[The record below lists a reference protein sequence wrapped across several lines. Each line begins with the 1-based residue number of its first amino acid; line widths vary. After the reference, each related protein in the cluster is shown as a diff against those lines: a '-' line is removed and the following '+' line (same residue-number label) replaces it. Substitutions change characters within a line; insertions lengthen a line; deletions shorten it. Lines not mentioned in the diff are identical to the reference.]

1 MAGSLEKEK
10 KTGEK
15 FLGILGGMGPEA
27 GLEFARILLEKTPAS
42 RDQDHLPYVLLNY
55 PQVPDRTAFIMGKGP
70 DPVPVMIEGLKILQ
84 KAGATHAV
92 IPCNTAHVFLPE
104 LKERIDI
111 EIYDMIQVA
120 ADFTEEKY
128 PHIKRIGILATKGT
142 ITSGIYEKYFKKYN
156 ILIPE
161 EREQEKVH
169 RAIYTAVKRARI
181 EESLNPF
188 MEVIEGLIYRGAEA
202 IILGC
207 TEVETAL
214 RKIVLPVPSIKPME
228 AIAEKIINEFLKSG

>member
-1 MAGSLEKEK
+1 MVDLLEKK
-10 KTGEK
+10 KGKK

-55 PQVPDRTAFIMGKGP
+55 PQVPDRTAFIMGEGP
-70 DPVPVMIEGLKILQ
+70 DPVPVMMKGIRILQ
-84 KAGATHAV
+84 QAGATHIV
-92 IPCNTAHVFLPE
+92 IPCNTAHVFLPR
-104 LKERIDI
+104 LKERTDV
-111 EIYDMIQVA
+111 EIYDMIRA
-120 ADFTEEKY
+120 AAEITEEKY
-128 PHIKRIGILATKGT
+128 PHIEKIGILATRGT
-142 ITSGIYEKYFKKYN
+142 IASGIYESYFNKYK
-156 ILIPE
+156 ILVPE
-161 EREQEKVH
+161 EREQEMVH

-188 MEVIEGLIYRGAEA
+188 NEVVEMLVDRGVEA
-202 IILGC
+202 LILGC

-228 AIAEKIINEFLKSG
+228 AIAEKIIKEFLSF